1 MILDLMQAEE
11 LLKQIEKGEVS
22 AADEVYSDMYT
33 LIKAAKYGR
42 EMEAEYER
50 LREELRKL
58 KAQPIT
64 GNREKEVQLEK
75 QIHVL
80 EAEKNTALAQSAKYR
95 QHIDDIQKV
104 HDEKIANI
112 HAQHQKKFEEL
123 EQQIKKLTKE
133 KTDMI
138 SEKKLCAQEWEKKHN
153 RNWRWGTI
161 AVLAVALILMVAV
174 LIIACFLKYN
184 GVDVLQD
191 VEFRDIYEKLSTPS
205 WFIIGGILGLIILI
219 STELDAG
226 IKRWHAGAG
235 QASSNQ
241 RRS

>member
-1 MILDLMQAEE
+1 
-11 LLKQIEKGEVS
+11 
-22 AADEVYSDMYT
+22 
-33 LIKAAKYGR
+33 
-42 EMEAEYER
+42 MEAEYER

-80 EAEKNTALAQSAKYR
+80 EAEKNTALEMCEGYR
-95 QHIDDIQKV
+95 KQIDNMKGL
-104 HDEKIANI
+104 HDEIMENI
-112 HAQHQKKFEEL
+112 QAQHQKKLEDL
-123 EQQIKKLTKE
+123 EQQNKKLTKARA
-133 KTDMI
+133 DMI
-138 SEKKLCAQEWEKKHN
+138 GEKKLRVQEWEKKHN

-161 AVLAVALILMVAV
+161 AVLAVAFILLSAV

-191 VEFRDIYEKLSTPS
+191 AEFIDIYEKLSPPC

-219 STELDAG
+219 STELDAR
-226 IKRWHAGAG
+226 IKRWHAG
-235 QASSNQ
+235 
-241 RRS
+241 

>member
-33 LIKAAKYGR
+33 LVKDAKYGR

-123 EQQIKKLTKE
+123 EQQIKMCFPNLLLRNTK
-133 KTDMI
+133 
-138 SEKKLCAQEWEKKHN
+138 
-153 RNWRWGTI
+153 
-161 AVLAVALILMVAV
+161 
-174 LIIACFLKYN
+174 II
-184 GVDVLQD
+184 
-191 VEFRDIYEKLSTPS
+191 
-205 WFIIGGILGLIILI
+205 
-219 STELDAG
+219 
-226 IKRWHAGAG
+226 
-235 QASSNQ
+235 SSNVPGVLPLTSQ
-241 RRS
+241 VTST